1 MLEIVSLSLEQKE
14 RILCGDG
21 NDGDADGKGDADSD
35 KKMMSLLLDHFED
48 LSFLS
53 LSFDVDCS
61 LLALLVCTL
70 TYYFMGTNVL
80 ICYLLLL

>member
-53 LSFDVDCS
+53 LSFDV
-61 LLALLVCTL
+61 
-70 TYYFMGTNVL
+70 FFL
-80 ICYLLLL
+80 INKKFIKIKRKESKYKYTGSGPEMN